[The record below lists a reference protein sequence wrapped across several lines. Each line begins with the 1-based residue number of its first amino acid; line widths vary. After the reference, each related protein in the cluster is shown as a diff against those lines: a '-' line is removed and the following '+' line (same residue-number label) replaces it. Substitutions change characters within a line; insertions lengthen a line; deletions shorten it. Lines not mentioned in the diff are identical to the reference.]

1 MLTEDPFSSRLYF
14 KFFQLKGR
22 HLIKDTQHRQENA
35 VRLRFER
42 IIELKQN
49 SLKHQRLM
57 STKDLNQPGINSLFE
72 KRFHQHCMDHAR
84 KKIESNNVFDVQ
96 ESQSFQNIF
105 IEDDTKED
113 SNYIS
118 STSTNFSEQ
127 TLPDL
132 ADNSSLSSLNKRKT
146 LRQQQQQQKK
156 LQAFRYDRT
165 QFRHMIDSSYKKDNL
180 NSKGID
186 YLLSQKSFSNDN
198 SDDTTD
204 DDGEKVELPDI
215 VRPTMAT
222 VTNSTDHLC
231 IKSRSRQLQKFFR
244 IIHSNVE
251 NRFDSRNVNSLPMGE
266 DNVVKIKNKFEEIK
280 LQEQKQTKKMNINNN
295 LVKTSNITSKIRK
308 KLQSAPSSS
317 IIDVKSTKTDAQR
330 HQFMMEKN
338 NKNDNVDNIVE
349 RQSNM
354 SFVHAVTSSKEI
366 DDYLLVRK
374 NILGIILKHL
384 KEMPDTE
391 RHSKWTTFR
400 EIDEK
405 FSESVL
411 NVYPNFERIIL

>member
-57 STKDLNQPGINSLFE
+57 STKDLNQP
-72 KRFHQHCMDHAR
+72 
-84 KKIESNNVFDVQ
+84 